1 MRVHLLDGTY
11 ELFRHYFAVP
21 KKQTKDGAEV
31 GALGG
36 VLNSVLWMIDEGAT
50 HIAVATDHVIESF
63 RNDLWHGYK
72 TSAGVEPELLS
83 QFWPLEDALRAM
95 GVTVW
100 AMTDL
105 EADDALASGAV
116 LAAKDKRV
124 EQVVICTP
132 DKDMGQCVVGD
143 RIVQYDRRKRELRN
157 DDGVFD
163 KFGVVPASIPDYL
176 ALVGDSADGFPGLS
190 GWGAKSAAK
199 VVAHYGRIE
208 DIPDD
213 VGEWEVALRG
223 AGMLANTLR
232 DNRELAMLFKDLAT
246 LRTDAPLFENVD
258 ELAWAGPVP
267 SFGELCDVIGAPEL
281 ATRAE
286 KLASR

>member
-21 KKQTKDGAEV
+21 KHQTKDGAEV
-31 GALGG
+31 GALRG
-36 VLNSVLWMIDEGAT
+36 VLNTVLWMIDEGAT

-63 RNDLWHGYK
+63 RNDMWRGYK
-72 TSAGVEPELLS
+72 TSAGVEADLLS
-83 QFWPLEDALRAM
+83 QFWPLEDALQAM

-124 EQVVICTP
+124 KQVMICTP
-132 DKDMGQCVVGD
+132 DKDMGQCVGGKV
-143 RIVQYDRRKRELRN
+143 VQFDRRKRELR
-157 DDGVFD
+157 DVDGVRA
-163 KFGVVPASIPDYL
+163 KFGVEPSSIPDYL
-176 ALVGDSADGFPGLS
+176 ALVGDSADGYPGLQ

-199 VVAHYGRIE
+199 VIAHYKTIE
-208 DIPDD
+208 AIPDD
-213 VGEWEVALRG
+213 VTTWKVALRG
-223 AGMLANTLR
+223 AGVLANTLR
-232 DNRELAMLFKDLAT
+232 DNRDLALLFKDLAT
-246 LRTDAPLFENVD
+246 LRTDAPLFSNTD

-267 SFGELCDVIGAPEL
+267 SFAKLCDVLDAPEL

-286 KLASR
+286 KLAAR

>member
-1 MRVHLLDGTY
+1 LDGTY

-63 RNDLWHGYK
+63 RNDMWRGYK
-72 TSAGVEPELLS
+72 TSAGVEPDLLS

-124 EQVVICTP
+124 EQVLICTP

-176 ALVGDSADGFPGLS
+176 ALVGDTADGFPGLS

-199 VVAHYGRIE
+199 VIAHYGRIE

-213 VGEWEVALRG
+213 VSEWKVALRG

-246 LRTDAPLFENVD
+246 LRTDAPLFKKVD

-267 SFGELCDVIGAPEL
+267 SFEKLCDVLGAPDV
-281 ATRAE
+281 AKRAA
-286 KLASR
+286 KLASRSSS